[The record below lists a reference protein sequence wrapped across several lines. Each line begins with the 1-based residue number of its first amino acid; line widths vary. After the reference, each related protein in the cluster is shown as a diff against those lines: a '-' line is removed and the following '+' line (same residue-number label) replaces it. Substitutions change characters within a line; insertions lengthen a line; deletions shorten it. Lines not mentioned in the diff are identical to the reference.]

1 MPDITLYNYELDD
14 SCYRVRLL
22 LSMLGLDYQTFAV
35 DMVPGHEEKTPAMR
49 VLNPLGAL
57 PILRDGE
64 LVLYGTEAIL
74 AYLAKAYD
82 PAGTWLPEAV
92 PAFAGVM
99 QWLNFSASVLAVA
112 VQARKVW
119 LFGLPGDEAAL
130 RSASRDAFRIMDDHM
145 TLRQIDGATWFVG
158 DSATLAD
165 LTLFAIFALSRDFG
179 IDHDEFPALRTWI
192 RRFRTIKG
200 FKTMPGIPDYH

>member
-22 LSMLGLDYQTFAV
+22 LSFLGLDHRTSAV
-35 DMVPGHEEKTPAMR
+35 DMVPGAEENSPAMLA
-49 VLNPLGAL
+49 LNPLGAL
-57 PILRDGE
+57 PILTDGA
-64 LVLYGTEAIL
+64 LTLFGTEAIL

-82 PAGTWLPEAV
+82 PAGTWLPDAA

-99 QWLNFSASVLAVA
+99 QWLNFSATVLPQAIL
-112 VQARKVW
+112 ARKVS
-119 LFGLPGDEAAL
+119 LFGLAGDEAAL
-130 RSASRDAFRIMDDHM
+130 RAASRKAFRIMDDHM

-165 LTLFAIFALSRDFG
+165 LTLFVIFALSRDFG
-179 IDHDEFPALRTWI
+179 IDHDEFPALRSWI